1 MSHFS
6 FLQILSNR
14 HISGG
19 PPPDLSGPPPSGEFP
34 PSGAY
39 EVYHGLVCALASGF
53 FCDSQDSYV
62 TKFCS
67 DPFGE
72 YPEADPYS
80 GGYEPTAS
88 AQVSRDLLI

>member
-6 FLQILSNR
+6 FLQILSNL
-14 HISGG
+14 ISGG

-39 EVYHGLVCALASGF
+39 KIYLGLVCALASGF

>member
-1 MSHFS
+1 M
-6 FLQILSNR
+6 
-14 HISGG
+14 
-19 PPPDLSGPPPSGEFP
+19 
-34 PSGAY
+34 
-39 EVYHGLVCALASGF
+39 
-53 FCDSQDSYV
+53 

-88 AQVSRDLLI
+88 AQVSRDLLTKVDQLFQFSGARHHPVMEARVMEGAIQESATAGGEIAEKTGRYLPHICC